1 MLQSMFYPQS
11 VAVVGSAAKGKIGYI
26 LISQLLEGGFSNVYA
41 VNPKAIGVGSAPGVE
56 SVAAIGSHVD
66 LAVIASPAATVHSVL
81 EDCGKA
87 GVKAA
92 IVITAGFSETG
103 NSAGEKELKAVADK
117 YGIRFAGPNC
127 AGIINNH
134 HNLSLT
140 LETVPP
146 PGKTALVSQSGALGG
161 LILSWAEEQ
170 GLGFSKFISYGN
182 AADISEVELLEYL
195 LTDSESEI
203 VALYIES
210 VKDGRRFREVASQ
223 LTRVK
228 PLVVIKSGRTE
239 SGRRAAQSHTGSMA
253 GSDAVFDSVLREC
266 GAIRVSNVE
275 EMFDLCKG
283 LTSLP
288 PLKGRK
294 VAVITNSGGPGVM
307 TADHAESLGLDVSEP
322 GPALRDKLSAFLPS
336 QCALKNPVDLT
347 VEGTEE
353 GYYKALM
360 AVQEEY
366 DAAVAVYVGTP
377 SLQSGPIAE
386 GVCRAA
392 AETEKP
398 VIASF
403 MAGCTVIE
411 ALETFKLHGMPNYTT
426 GERAVAVLAGMHG
439 YEKVKTK
446 PPGFTAYDGPQ
457 MNLPVQ
463 GQMLEPEAM
472 AWLSE
477 NDLPVPEFKFV
488 TSMDEAA
495 VAAQKIGYPV
505 VMKVVSP
512 DILHKSEF
520 GGVLVNLDGDQ
531 AVADAYKQIEA
542 AAAGK
547 DFRGVVLYPMIKA
560 AHEVIL
566 GLYRD
571 PQFGPVV
578 IFGMGGIYTEILGD
592 IAMRLA
598 PLDRAAAASM
608 INEIK
613 MLPLLQGV
621 RGQKAVNF
629 NLLEET
635 MVKFSMLP
643 FKYPDISELDLN
655 PLFLTE
661 RGVLVGDVRV
671 IAIN

>member
-1 MLQSMFYPQS
+1 MFYPQS
-11 VAVVGSAAKGKIGYI
+11 VAVVGSAAEGKIGYI
-26 LISQLLEGGFSNVYA
+26 LTSQLLEGGFKNVYA
-41 VNPKAIGVGSAPGVE
+41 VNPKALGVGSAPGVE
-56 SVAAIGSHVD
+56 SIAAIGNPVD
-66 LAVIASPAATVHSVL
+66 LAVIASPAVTVPGVL
-81 EDCGKA
+81 QDCGKA

-103 NSAGEKELKAVADK
+103 NTAGEKELKAIADE

-140 LETVPP
+140 LETIPP
-146 PGKTALVSQSGALGG
+146 LGKTALVSQSGALGG

-182 AADISEVELLEYL
+182 AADISEVDLLEYL
-195 LTDSESEI
+195 LTDRESEI

-294 VAVITNSGGPGVM
+294 VAVVTNSGGPGVM
-307 TADHAESLGLDVSEP
+307 AADHAESLGLDVSEP
-322 GPALRDKLSAFLPS
+322 GPALREKLSAFLPS

-353 GYYKALM
+353 GYYKAML

-366 DAAVAVYVGTP
+366 DAVVAVYVGTP
-377 SLQSGPIAE
+377 SLQSGPIAA

-392 AETEKP
+392 AETVKP
-398 VIASF
+398 VVASF
-403 MAGCTVIE
+403 MAGCTVTE
-411 ALETFKLHGMPNYTT
+411 ALETFKIHGMPNYTT
-426 GERAVAVLAGMHG
+426 GERAVAVLAGMHC
-439 YEKVKTK
+439 YETVKAK
-446 PPGFTAYDGPQ
+446 APGFTSYEGPQ
-457 MNLPVQ
+457 KNLPVQ

-472 AWLSE
+472 AWLAE
-477 NDLPVPEFKFV
+477 NDLPVPEFEFV
-488 TSMDEAA
+488 GSIDEA
-495 VAAQKIGYPV
+495 VDAARKIGYPV

-531 AVADAYKQIEA
+531 TVADAFKQIKT

-560 AHEVIL
+560 AREVIL

-578 IFGMGGIYTEILGD
+578 VFGMGGIYTEILGD
-592 IAMRLA
+592 IAMKLA
-598 PLDRAAAASM
+598 PLDRAAAAALIS
-608 INEIK
+608 EIK

-629 NLLEET
+629 DLLEET

-643 FKYPDISELDLN
+643 FKYPEITELDLN
-655 PLFLTE
+655 PLFITE
-661 RGVLVGDVRV
+661 KGLLVGDVRV
-671 IAIN
+671 IVSN